1 MIIGNIEIMKH
12 DTAIVLPTWAY
23 QLELKSEN
31 LPFKIGAF
39 AGKSKTALKFAFI
52 NTIIIAVLKN

>member
-1 MIIGNIEIMKH
+1 MKH

>member
-1 MIIGNIEIMKH
+1 MKH

-39 AGKSKTALKFAFI
+39 AGKS
-52 NTIIIAVLKN
+52 TIIIAVLKN